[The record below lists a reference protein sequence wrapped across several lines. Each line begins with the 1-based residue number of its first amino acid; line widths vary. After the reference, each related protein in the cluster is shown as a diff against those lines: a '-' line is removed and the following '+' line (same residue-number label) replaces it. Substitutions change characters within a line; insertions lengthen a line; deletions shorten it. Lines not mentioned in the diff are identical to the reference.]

1 MLVGYARVSTV
12 EQNPDHQTD
21 ALLRAGVD
29 RGDIHVDHA
38 SGAKASRQKLDLVLQ
53 LLRAGDVLVVT
64 RLDRLGRSVLH
75 LVTLGAQ
82 LRDRGVGLKVVE
94 QGIDT
99 ATAEGRAMFGMLS
112 VLAELQREL
121 IVANTRD
128 GLAAARARGRR
139 GGRPPKLSPD
149 QVALAQR
156 LYDAGEH
163 TVAQIAGMLTVPR
176 STVYGHLDKATVG
189 ARPRAPKAVASA
201 PPSAEP
207 TFSKARSTDGH
218 TLTHA
223 SPPRTSRA
231 CPGCGH
237 EPRTREEA
245 TTQRADLAVTWLCT
259 DPARPGQVLTR
270 RHCRRCQPHGPVVDI
285 ACAVCGDG
293 PILAGALATAA
304 IDASTPPEPVQQ
316 WLAADGWRLAP
327 ELLCPDHRTE
337 SAS

>member
-12 EQNPDHQTD
+12 EQNPDHQID
-21 ALLRAGVD
+21 ALLRAGVTRD
-29 RGDIHVDHA
+29 DIHVDHA
-38 SGAKASRQKLDLVLQ
+38 GGAKASRPKLDLVLRV
-53 LLRAGDVLVVT
+53 LRDGDVLVVT

-82 LRDRGVGLKVVE
+82 LRERGVGLQVVE
-94 QGIDT
+94 QGINT
-99 ATAEGRAMFGMLS
+99 GTAEGRAMFGMLS

-139 GGRPPKLSPD
+139 GGRPAKLSPD

-163 TVAQIAGMLTVPR
+163 TVAQIAAMFTVPR

-189 ARPRAPKAVASA
+189 ARPRAQKTVATSSPSGAFPSA
-201 PPSAEP
+201 PRA
-207 TFSKARSTDGH
+207 
-218 TLTHA
+218 
-223 SPPRTSRA
+223 SRA

-237 EPRTREEA
+237 DPRTREEA
-245 TTQRADLAVTWLCT
+245 TAQRADLAVTWLCA
-259 DPARPGQVLTR
+259 DPDRPRQVLIR
-270 RHCRRCQPHGPVVDI
+270 RHCRRCQPHSPVADI
-285 ACAVCGDG
+285 ACVVCGDG
-293 PILAGALATAA
+293 PILAGALAAA
-304 IDASTPPEPVQQ
+304 VTGAGSPPEPVQR
-316 WLAADGWRLAP
+316 WLAAEGWQLVP
-327 ELLCPDHRTE
+327 ELLCPDHRRV